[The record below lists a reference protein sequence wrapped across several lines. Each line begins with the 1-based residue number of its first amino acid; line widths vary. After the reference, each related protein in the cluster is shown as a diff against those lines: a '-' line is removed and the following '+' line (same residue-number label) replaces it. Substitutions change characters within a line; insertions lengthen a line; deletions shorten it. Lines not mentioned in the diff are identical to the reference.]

1 MEFFRAVLAHIKAH
15 TKRDILMAVLCLFL
29 LLGSVFFF
37 WFSSLSIPDI
47 SLFQQS
53 EVDQSTKI
61 YDRTGTVLLY
71 DVSGNARRTVV
82 TSDQIST
89 NIKNAT
95 VAIEDAGFYSHGG
108 IRILSIIR
116 AMIDDVLSGG
126 FSQGGSTITQ
136 QLIKN
141 TLLNNDKTI
150 ARKIKEWIL
159 AIKIE
164 KVFSKDDILTLYLND
179 VPYGGNVYGVEEASK
194 EFFGEDASNLDVAQ
208 AAYLAS
214 IPQAPTYYSPYGAN
228 TAALTTR
235 ADLTLQKME
244 QLGFIT
250 TAQYNQAI
258 NEKVVFLP
266 GSSQSIK
273 APHFVMYV
281 IQYLEQKYGTDMVEN
296 GGLNVITTL
305 DYPLEEK
312 SEQAVNSY
320 ITNQGPNFNMS
331 NAATVAIDP
340 KTGDIL
346 TMVGSYDYFSTTT
359 DGNFNVATADNRQPG
374 STFKPIVYS
383 EAFMKGYTPET
394 VLFDLPTEFDSS
406 CSPEGQPLYPS
417 TNPSECYMPQDF
429 DGLYRGPMS
438 LRDALAQSINIPSI
452 QLSYLAGLG
461 DSLELA
467 QKMGI
472 TSLGTDPNQYGLTL
486 VLGGGGV
493 SLLQMTNAYDVFAN
507 DGNYVPY
514 RSILKVTDG
523 SGNVLE
529 QASEPTPISVMPA
542 NIARTISDILSDD
555 QARAAEYGLHSV
567 FDIPGYDVAAKTG
580 TTNNYDDVWTIG
592 YSPDIVVGVWGGN
605 DDDTPMV
612 KKIAGLMIAPLWNT
626 LMTDALASTSP
637 DDFVKP
643 APENLSGDKPIFRG
657 IWQGGQ
663 TYTIDTVSGKLAT
676 QYTPPETQKEI
687 AITNVH
693 SILYWVDKN
702 DPLGPPPTNP
712 SSDSQF
718 ANWEKPVLDWA
729 AKNGYVTESSN
740 STPTEYDDVHIPSNF
755 PSVTVTDIN
764 NGVPYNQSDT
774 ATINI
779 SAIGKYPIQQILI
792 YANGGILATLNRNQS
807 VFRFPVENIYSLSP
821 INTIKVEV
829 VDSIF
834 DRAYATTTIN
844 VNGSVSGQ

>member
-1 MEFFRAVLAHIKAH
+1 MEFFRAFLAHLKAH
-15 TKRDILMAVLCLFL
+15 TKRDVLMAFVCLVLIVA
-29 LLGSVFFF
+29 SIFFF

-47 SLFQQS
+47 SLFQNRES
-53 EVDQSTKI
+53 VQSTKI

-71 DVSGNARRTVV
+71 DVSGNARRTIV

-95 VAIEDAGFYSHGG
+95 VAIEDSGFYGHGG

-116 AMIDDVLSGG
+116 AMVDDVLSGG
-126 FSQGGSTITQ
+126 FAQGGSTITQ

-141 TLLNNDKTI
+141 TLLTNDKTI

-159 AIKIE
+159 AIKLE

-208 AAYLAS
+208 SAYLAS
-214 IPQAPTYYSPYGAN
+214 IPQAPTYYSPYGTN
-228 TAALTTR
+228 TAALTVR
-235 ADLTLQKME
+235 ANLTLQKME
-244 QLGFIT
+244 SLGFIT
-250 TAQYNQAI
+250 SDQYNQAI
-258 NEKVVFLP
+258 NEKVTFLP

-281 IQYLEQKYGTDMVEN
+281 IQYLEQKYGTDAVQN
-296 GGLNVITTL
+296 GGLNVTTTL

-312 SEQAVNSY
+312 SEQVVKSY
-320 ITNQGPNFNMS
+320 IDNQGSNFNMS
-331 NAATVAIDP
+331 NAASVAINP
-340 KTGDIL
+340 KNGDIL
-346 TMVGSYDYFSTTT
+346 SMVGSYDYFSTTT
-359 DGNFNVATADNRQPG
+359 PGNFNIATTNNRQPG

-383 EAFMKGYTPET
+383 EAFIKGYTPET
-394 VLFDLPTEFDSS
+394 VLFDEPTEFDSS
-406 CSPEGQPLYPS
+406 CSPEGQPISSS
-417 TNPSECYMPQDF
+417 TDPSECYMPADF

-461 DSLELA
+461 DSLKLA

-493 SLLQMTNAYDVFAN
+493 SLLEMADAYGVFAN

-529 QASEPTPISVMPA
+529 QANDPTPISVMPA
-542 NIARTISDILSDD
+542 NVARTISDILSDD

-567 FDIPGYDVAAKTG
+567 FDIPGYSVAAKTG
-580 TTNNYDDVWTIG
+580 TTNNTKDVWTIG
-592 YSPDIVVGVWGGN
+592 YSPDVVVGVWGGN
-605 DDDTPMV
+605 DDDTPMI
-612 KKIAGLMIAPLWNT
+612 KKIAGLIIAPMWNT
-626 LMTDALASTSP
+626 LMTDALASTSA
-637 DDFVKP
+637 DSLIKP
-643 APENLSGDKPIFRG
+643 APEDLSGDKPIFRG

-676 QYTPPETQKEI
+676 SYTPPETKKEV

-702 DPLGPPPTNP
+702 DPLGPPPANP

-729 AKNGYVTESSN
+729 ATNGYEN
-740 STPTEYDDVHIPSNF
+740 QSTTSVPTSYDDVHVPVNF
-755 PSVTVTDIN
+755 PSLVVSDG
-764 NGVPYNQSDT
+764 NGGKPYNQSDT

-779 SAIGKYPIQQILI
+779 SALGKYPIQQILI
-792 YANGGILATLNRNQS
+792 YANGGILATLNGNQS
-807 VFRFPVENIYSLSP
+807 TFRFPIKNIYSLSP
-821 INTIKVEV
+821 TNTIKIEV
-829 VDSIF
+829 VDSVF
-834 DRAYATTTIN
+834 DRADATTTIN
-844 VNGSVSGQ
+844 VNGNVSGQ